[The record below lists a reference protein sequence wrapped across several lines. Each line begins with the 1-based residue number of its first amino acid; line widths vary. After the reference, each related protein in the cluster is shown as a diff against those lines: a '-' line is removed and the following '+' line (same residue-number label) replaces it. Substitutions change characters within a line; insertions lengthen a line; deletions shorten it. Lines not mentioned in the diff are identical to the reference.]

1 MRRISLDVGWLGDF
15 GQRERSCIIATMP
28 TKKVLA
34 ANVHVAV
41 NTGVAPSLS
50 AAHDAATSDAST
62 ETTNSRETL
71 GGHQEASSA
80 PESSAVRNPRRKKR
94 RTAGAGGFSVDLSDV
109 PPQPPILKNEVSSH
123 YNDNSRR
130 RNVSDTSSK
139 YAGVYRSGNKWK
151 AQMYIQGA
159 VRSLGYYTCEL
170 EAAVD
175 YARAAFK
182 YKRAKSSPLLT
193 YGGLDL
199 SGVPPQPLIR
209 SNKNKS
215 GFAGVKAQRN
225 ARWEAR
231 IMAKNLG
238 TYDTKEEA
246 ASVYARAKFYFEQGS
261 KEKNSKDKGSEANS
275 NQSKTV
281 IRADYADRSVDEVLE
296 AIHAGE
302 QPVIPGKR
310 SAPDDWCEV

>member
-1 MRRISLDVGWLGDF
+1 
-15 GQRERSCIIATMP
+15 MP

-34 ANVHVAV
+34 AADVHAAAA
-41 NTGVAPSLS
+41 NSGEIAAPSL
-50 AAHDAATSDAST
+50 AATSDAST
-62 ETTNSRETL
+62 TEREIL
-71 GGHQEASSA
+71 GRQGVVSSA
-80 PESSAVRNPRRKKR
+80 PESSAIGNPRRKKR
-94 RTAGAGGFSVDLSDV
+94 RTGGAGGFSVDLFGV
-109 PPQPPILKNEVSSH
+109 PPQPPILKNEISSH

-130 RNVSDTSSK
+130 RDVSDASSK

-170 EAAVD
+170 EAAVE

-199 SGVPPQPLIR
+199 SGVPPQPLIH
-209 SNKNKS
+209 NGKCKS

-231 IMAKNLG
+231 ILGKNLG
-238 TYDTKEEA
+238 TYNTKEEA

-261 KEKNSKDKGSEANS
+261 KDKKSQKDSNQNS
-275 NQSKTV
+275 NQSKK
-281 IRADYADRSVDEVLE
+281 DDRSVDEVLGG
-296 AIHAGE
+296 IQAGKK
-302 QPVIPGKR
+302 PVIPGQR
-310 SAPDDWCEV
+310 PDPEDWCEV

>member
-1 MRRISLDVGWLGDF
+1 
-15 GQRERSCIIATMP
+15 
-28 TKKVLA
+28 
-34 ANVHVAV
+34 
-41 NTGVAPSLS
+41 
-50 AAHDAATSDAST
+50 
-62 ETTNSRETL
+62 
-71 GGHQEASSA
+71 
-80 PESSAVRNPRRKKR
+80 
-94 RTAGAGGFSVDLSDV
+94 
-109 PPQPPILKNEVSSH
+109 
-123 YNDNSRR
+123 
-130 RNVSDTSSK
+130 
-139 YAGVYRSGNKWK
+139 
-151 AQMYIQGA
+151 MYIQGA

-199 SGVPPQPLIR
+199 SGVPPQSLIR

-261 KEKNSKDKGSEANS
+261 KVEKNSKDKGSEANS

-310 SAPDDWCEV
+310 SDDWCEV